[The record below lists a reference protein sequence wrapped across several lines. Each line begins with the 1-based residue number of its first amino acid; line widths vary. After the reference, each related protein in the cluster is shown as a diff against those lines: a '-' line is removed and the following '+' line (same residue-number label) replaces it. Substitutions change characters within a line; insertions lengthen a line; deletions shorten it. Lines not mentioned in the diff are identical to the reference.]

1 MPIYSG
7 NLIGRNGDDGTTLSG
22 VAANNYKTQPSTR
35 FGTRQVQRISIYTTA
50 DTTANYLD
58 TNSLYS
64 QLVRA
69 IQQNVEV
76 YAVHMPNP
84 SFFSCWG
91 NFCFQVDIAYDTA
104 NDIWN
109 AENSFI
115 DDGDPVNWYFGPANG
130 STPYNV
136 NPNGGALLD
145 SLVQALE
152 DAGENNYVFPMITWT
167 VGDMTWPS
175 NDNTIAGGLT
185 PESVVQSVNTR
196 KPASITNINDLA
208 VQPGETAT
216 SRFAKLAAWIKTFNT

>member
-1 MPIYSG
+1 MPTYSG
-7 NLIGRNGDDGTTLSG
+7 NLINNAN
-22 VAANNYKTQPSTR
+22 VADSLFANNEYKTQPSTR
-35 FGTRQVQRISIYTTA
+35 FGTRQVQRISIYTNA

-58 TNSLYS
+58 SNSLYS

-91 NFCFQVDIAYDTA
+91 PYCFQVDIAYDTA

-136 NPNGGALLD
+136 NPLGGSLLSSLEQALL
-145 SLVQALE
+145 

-175 NDNTIAGGLT
+175 NDNTVPGGLT

-196 KPASITNINDLA
+196 KPASIANISDLA
-208 VQPGETAT
+208 VQPGETAA
-216 SRFAKLAAWIKTFNT
+216 SRFAKLAAWIKTLNA